1 MDHPALKNFNTPWEA
16 IKHVGGKALKW
27 AAYGAIAVAALSF
40 IVPITPIVTALGG
53 VASWFNAGSATGAM
67 MSVLVP
73 ALKIGAT
80 AGAVMGAVSGV
91 GGLSKALDEKRLDTV
106 ADYDQAVVAKER
118 AQLMAMQRGQGAGSG
133 VSPGISGY
141 GRGQQPGVGVGM

>member
-27 AAYGAIAVAALSF
+27 AAYGAIAFAVIPAIGAVLASILPF
-40 IVPITPIVTALGG
+40 VTAPAAMSFFAGG
-53 VASWFNAGSATGAM
+53 ALQTGAI
-67 MSVLVP
+67 V
-73 ALKIGAT
+73 GAIF
-80 AGAVMGAVSGV
+80 GAVSGV

-118 AQLMAMQRGQGAGSG
+118 AQLMAMQRGHGAGGG
-133 VSPGISGY
+133 VSPGMGGY
-141 GRGQQPGVGVGM
+141 GRGPQPGVGVG